1 MKYLVEFAEKAL
13 VRRIIQCEVEA
24 ESEEDA
30 ELQIKNGNYSFIDS
44 WDDDEISSGFVEI
57 TSIEESDDDD

>member
-13 VRRIIQCEVEA
+13 VKRIIQCEVEA
-24 ESEEDA
+24 ESEEDV
-30 ELQIKNGNYSFIDS
+30 ELQVKNGNYSFIDN
-44 WDDDEISSGFVEI
+44 WDDDEISSGFIEI

>member
-1 MKYLVEFAEKAL
+1 MKYLVEFAEKTL

-30 ELQIKNGNYSFIDS
+30 ELQVKNGNYNFIDS
-44 WDDDEISSGFVEI
+44 WDDDEISSTFI
-57 TSIEESDDDD
+57 NILDIEKSDDD

>member
-13 VRRIIQCEVEA
+13 VKRIIQCEVEA
-24 ESEEDA
+24 ESEEDV
-30 ELQIKNGNYSFIDS
+30 ELQVKNGNYNFIDS

>member
-1 MKYLVEFAEKAL
+1 MKYLVEFEEKAL
-13 VRRIIQCEVEA
+13 VKRIIQCEVEA

-30 ELQIKNGNYSFIDS
+30 ELQVKNGNYSFIDS
-44 WDDDEISSGFVEI
+44 WDDDEISNEFVEI